1 MGSVQASPFGSR
13 QDAHLQEK
21 GHSWK
26 MFTPKGLLAP
36 SHPFDVI
43 HGWAWWAW
51 SWGNGNAMKMG
62 LPQHVSLGQLS
73 VAFISCLTW
82 KRESM
87 CELCWIAKD
96 LIGISHDFI

>member
-26 MFTPKGLLAP
+26 VFTPKGLLAP

-43 HGWAWWAW
+43 HGWAW
-51 SWGNGNAMKMG
+51 SWGNGHAIHGPTSACVLGAAVGG
-62 LPQHVSLGQLS
+62 LH
-73 VAFISCLTW
+73 
-82 KRESM
+82 
-87 CELCWIAKD
+87 
-96 LIGISHDFI
+96 